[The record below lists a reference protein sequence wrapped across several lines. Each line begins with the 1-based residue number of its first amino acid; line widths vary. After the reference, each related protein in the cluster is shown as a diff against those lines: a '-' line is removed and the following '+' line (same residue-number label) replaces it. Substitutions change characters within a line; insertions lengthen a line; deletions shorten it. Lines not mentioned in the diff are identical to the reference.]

1 MSAVFAVL
9 RRDLALAIRTGG
21 AMWLALAFFA
31 GVVLLVPLGIG
42 VEHAMLARIAPGIL
56 WIGAALSVL
65 LSLDRLFQA
74 DYEDG
79 SLDQIMLADAPMPLV
94 VLAKA
99 AAAWLTTGLPLALAS
114 PFFALQ
120 LQMGAEATGVLL
132 LSLVLGTPILT
143 LIGTIGAALTLSI
156 RRGGLLLSLLV
167 LPLYVPPVIF
177 GAGAASAAALGLP
190 YLPALLI
197 LGGLTLFALV
207 LAPLAAAAAVRLN
220 LG

>member
-1 MSAVFAVL
+1 MARARV
-9 RRDLALAIRTGG
+9 
-21 AMWLALAFFA
+21 FA

-42 VEHAMLARIAPGIL
+42 AEHAMLARIAPGIL

-120 LQMGAEATGVLL
+120 LQMDAEAAGVLL

-177 GAGAASAAALGLP
+177 GAGRRARRPWAF
-190 YLPALLI
+190 
-197 LGGLTLFALV
+197 LTF
-207 LAPLAAAAAVRLN
+207 RRS
-220 LG
+220 

>member
-9 RRDLALAIRTGG
+9 KRDLALAIRTGG

-42 VEHAMLARIAPGIL
+42 AEHAMLARIAPGIL
-56 WIGAALSVL
+56 WIRAALSVL

-114 PFFALQ
+114 PFSRCNFRW
-120 LQMGAEATGVLL
+120 T
-132 LSLVLGTPILT
+132 
-143 LIGTIGAALTLSI
+143 
-156 RRGGLLLSLLV
+156 RRRRAFCCCRSC
-167 LPLYVPPVIF
+167 
-177 GAGAASAAALGLP
+177 SA
-190 YLPALLI
+190 
-197 LGGLTLFALV
+197 
-207 LAPLAAAAAVRLN
+207 RQS
-220 LG
+220 